1 MVLAF
6 ATVAIAEDRGT
17 CPMAPPPVD
26 GRSFKKSTAPTN
38 AGLSKVSVLVVVSDA
53 GYVCS
58 ARVVKGID
66 KDTDRKAREI
76 VSKWRFKPGMKDGKP
91 VSAAVLV
98 ELTYRRDANG
108 NLVSDTP
115 HLIRINPSV

>member
-115 HLIRINPSV
+115 PPNPN